1 MPGLV
6 PLLSMDCR
14 VCGARAVEE
23 VLDLGDQ
30 PHCNSLLREEALGR
44 PEPVYPL
51 RLGFCTEC
59 TTSQIDFTV
68 PKETMFSEYLYVS
81 GTTSSLRRHFGE
93 SAERLIAALGLEA
106 GDLVVDIGSNDGTWL
121 QQFQDL

>member
-1 MPGLV
+1 M
-6 PLLSMDCR
+6 PLLEMDCR
-14 VCGARAVEE
+14 VCGARTVEE

-30 PHCNSLLREEALGR
+30 PHCNSLRSPDQLDEA
-44 PEPVYPL
+44 EPVFPL
-51 RLGFCTEC
+51 RLGFCTTC

-81 GTTSSLRRHFGE
+81 GTTSSLRAHFRE
-93 SAERLIAALGLEA
+93 SATRLVAALDLQP

-121 QQFQDL
+121 AEFQA